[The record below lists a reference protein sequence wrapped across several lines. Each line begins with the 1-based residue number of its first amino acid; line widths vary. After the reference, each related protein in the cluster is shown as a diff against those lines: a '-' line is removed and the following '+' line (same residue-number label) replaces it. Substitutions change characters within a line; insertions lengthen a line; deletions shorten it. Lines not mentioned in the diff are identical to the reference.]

1 MFARLWKSVPA
12 GAWDEMPIDGAQNYK
27 HYLYG
32 HPNGAGQPRGLR
44 DCRSIRSSCKMM
56 SMENPINAAHLRN
69 VDTWAS
75 GGGVELD
82 ILELDDGAVLIVA
95 DDTVAFY
102 RSLDEF
108 WAEVDD
114 GGDGR
119 RTVTILRET
128 GRPFE
133 LAGAR

>member
-1 MFARLWKSVPA
+1 
-12 GAWDEMPIDGAQNYK
+12 
-27 HYLYG
+27 
-32 HPNGAGQPRGLR
+32 
-44 DCRSIRSSCKMM
+44 
-56 SMENPINAAHLRN
+56 MENTNSAAHLRKI
-69 VDTWAS
+69 DTWDS

-82 ILELDDGAVLIVA
+82 ILELDDGTVLVVA

-102 RSLDEF
+102 RSLDQF
-108 WAEVDD
+108 WTEADE
-114 GGDGR
+114 GGDDH

>member
-1 MFARLWKSVPA
+1 
-12 GAWDEMPIDGAQNYK
+12 
-27 HYLYG
+27 
-32 HPNGAGQPRGLR
+32 
-44 DCRSIRSSCKMM
+44 
-56 SMENPINAAHLRN
+56 MENTISAAHVRN
-69 VDTWAS
+69 VDTWGS

-82 ILELDDGAVLIVA
+82 ILELNDGTVLVVA

-114 GGDGR
+114 GGGGR

-133 LAGAR
+133 LATR

>member
-1 MFARLWKSVPA
+1 
-12 GAWDEMPIDGAQNYK
+12 
-27 HYLYG
+27 
-32 HPNGAGQPRGLR
+32 
-44 DCRSIRSSCKMM
+44 
-56 SMENPINAAHLRN
+56 MENTTNAAHLRN
-69 VDTWAS
+69 VDTWDS

-82 ILELDDGAVLIVA
+82 ILELDDGAVLVVG
-95 DDTVAFY
+95 DETVTFY

-108 WAEVDD
+108 WAEAED
-114 GGDGR
+114 GDEDH

>member
-1 MFARLWKSVPA
+1 M
-12 GAWDEMPIDGAQNYK
+12 GNTI
-27 HYLYG
+27 H
-32 HPNGAGQPRGLR
+32 
-44 DCRSIRSSCKMM
+44 
-56 SMENPINAAHLRN
+56 AAHLRN
-69 VDTWAS
+69 VDTWDS

-82 ILELDDGAVLIVA
+82 ILELDDG
-95 DDTVAFY
+95 TVVVVGDETVTFY

-108 WAEVDD
+108 WAEAED
-114 GGDGR
+114 GDEDH

>member
-1 MFARLWKSVPA
+1 
-12 GAWDEMPIDGAQNYK
+12 
-27 HYLYG
+27 
-32 HPNGAGQPRGLR
+32 
-44 DCRSIRSSCKMM
+44 
-56 SMENPINAAHLRN
+56 MENTINAAHVRN
-69 VDTWAS
+69 VDTWDS

-82 ILELDDGAVLIVA
+82 ILELDDGTVLIVA

-108 WAEVDD
+108 WAEADE
-114 GGDGR
+114 GGDAH

>member
-1 MFARLWKSVPA
+1 MV
-12 GAWDEMPIDGAQNYK
+12 
-27 HYLYG
+27 
-32 HPNGAGQPRGLR
+32 
-44 DCRSIRSSCKMM
+44 
-56 SMENPINAAHLRN
+56 SMENPINATHLRN
-69 VDTWAS
+69 VDTWDS

-82 ILELDDGAVLIVA
+82 ILELDDGTVLIVA

>member
-1 MFARLWKSVPA
+1 
-12 GAWDEMPIDGAQNYK
+12 
-27 HYLYG
+27 
-32 HPNGAGQPRGLR
+32 
-44 DCRSIRSSCKMM
+44 
-56 SMENPINAAHLRN
+56 MENTIHAAHLRK
-69 VDTWAS
+69 VDTWDS

-82 ILELDDGAVLIVA
+82 ILELDDGTVLVVA
-95 DDTVAFY
+95 DDTVTFY

-108 WAEVDD
+108 WAEAED
-114 GGDGR
+114 GDEDH

>member
-1 MFARLWKSVPA
+1 
-12 GAWDEMPIDGAQNYK
+12 
-27 HYLYG
+27 
-32 HPNGAGQPRGLR
+32 
-44 DCRSIRSSCKMM
+44 
-56 SMENPINAAHLRN
+56 MENTINAAHLRGI
-69 VDTWAS
+69 DTWDS

-82 ILELDDGAVLIVA
+82 ILELDDGTVLVVA

-108 WAEVDD
+108 WADVDD

-119 RTVTILRET
+119 RTVTILRES

-133 LAGAR
+133 LATTR

>member
-1 MFARLWKSVPA
+1 
-12 GAWDEMPIDGAQNYK
+12 
-27 HYLYG
+27 
-32 HPNGAGQPRGLR
+32 
-44 DCRSIRSSCKMM
+44 
-56 SMENPINAAHLRN
+56 MENTINAAHLRN
-69 VDTWAS
+69 VETWDS

-82 ILELDDGAVLIVA
+82 ILELDDGTVLVVA
-95 DDTVAFY
+95 DDTVAYY

-108 WAEVDD
+108 WAEADD

-133 LAGAR
+133 LARTR

>member
-1 MFARLWKSVPA
+1 MAKT
-12 GAWDEMPIDGAQNYK
+12 
-27 HYLYG
+27 
-32 HPNGAGQPRGLR
+32 
-44 DCRSIRSSCKMM
+44 
-56 SMENPINAAHLRN
+56 INAAHLRN
-69 VDTWAS
+69 VDTWDS

-82 ILELDDGAVLIVA
+82 ILELDDGTVLIVA

-108 WAEVDD
+108 WAEADE
-114 GGDGR
+114 GGDDH